1 MNLQTTS
8 CGFYLQVMSDGQVPE
23 IPETPDTIQSFTY
36 YPPSTP
42 SRPLPSS
49 GSTSAGHLQLS
60 PTPTAVIIGD
70 PNGRSLSQESA
81 LTSAPS
87 RISPT
92 RYWQQQIGFGSVNPN
107 MALDDDH
114 ITEVTREEEEELVEL
129 PATAMATGS
138 GKSSRDESLLVDERA
153 SSELNIDAID
163 SSSVRSFSK

>member
-1 MNLQTTS
+1 
-8 CGFYLQVMSDGQVPE
+8 
-23 IPETPDTIQSFTY
+23 
-36 YPPSTP
+36 
-42 SRPLPSS
+42 
-49 GSTSAGHLQLS
+49 
-60 PTPTAVIIGD
+60 
-70 PNGRSLSQESA
+70 
-81 LTSAPS
+81 
-87 RISPT
+87 
-92 RYWQQQIGFGSVNPN
+92 

>member
-1 MNLQTTS
+1 MKLQTTF
-8 CGFYLQVMSDGQVPE
+8 CGFYSQVMLDGQVPE

-42 SRPLPSS
+42 SRPLHSS
-49 GSTSAGHLQLS
+49 GSTSASHLRSS
-60 PTPTAVIIGD
+60 PTPTAVIIGN
-70 PNGRSLSQESA
+70 PNRHSLSQESA
-81 LTSAPS
+81 LSSAPS

-92 RYWQQQIGFGSVNPN
+92 GYCQQQISFGSVNPN

-114 ITEVTREEEEELVEL
+114 ITEVTTEEEEELVEL
-129 PATAMATGS
+129 PATMMATGS

-163 SSSVRSFSK
+163 SSSVRSFSQ